1 MKMTKDVTEHKLDI
15 MNSKNMNK
23 NISMDTCKNV
33 LYGICTI
40 GIATS
45 LLQLFSG
52 LACLGGGIYA
62 LATETIL
69 SLISA
74 ETLLIVGISV
84 FLLGLFNIAKNLLG
98 LKGADNPDK
107 ILPALVLGVVGML
120 FSGGNLVN
128 GFHGGFEL
136 FPLIIMSLTFI
147 LNAGF
152 CFCTVMIHLAN
163 REAKTATK

>member
-1 MKMTKDVTEHKLDI
+1 MTNDISNHETCVLNNKTLD
-15 MNSKNMNK
+15 K
-23 NISMDTCKNV
+23 NISIKTCKNV
-33 LYGICTI
+33 LYGICAI
-40 GIATS
+40 GIGTS
-45 LLQLFSG
+45 LLEIFCG
-52 LACLGGGIYA
+52 LACLGGGLYA

-84 FLLGLFNIAKNLLG
+84 FLLGLFNMAKNLLG
-98 LKGADNPDK
+98 LKGADTPDK
-107 ILPALVLGVVGML
+107 IIPALVLGVVGML
-120 FSGGNLVN
+120 FSGGNLIN

-152 CFCTVMIHLAN
+152 CFCTVKIHLAN
-163 REAKTATK
+163 REAKTATE